1 MQTEASQSS
10 EQVVA
15 SAASQPQDTALS
27 TEPKRKQRFN
37 AKAVEYLVHN
47 RDVKRVTA
55 SRKESSGMPAKRAKI
70 AAELNVEVSQVTNWF
85 NLNRVSALVPSV
97 TPDQSAEPNGD
108 TALSSVGLETQSQE
122 APAVNASVTR
132 DDLRTHMWEAPIT
145 NSFLLFK
152 RAKWNTA
159 EATVDTAGMDRNVR
173 FTAINSELSRLWK
186 SCDQEERELF
196 ALRAKEASENPSE
209 NFSALDEEEKM
220 ALGLSIM
227 KKWEREGT
235 ILEALGFSV
244 MKVGIHATKGF
255 AFKKTSGT
263 IAVIVDNHFADKQM
277 EICSKFEFHQQ
288 LKQSHPN
295 LASQLESARSVRQ
308 THYETKMLAL
318 LNQALEEKGLKMYFS
333 FPWHDVMHQKA
344 RKHACYQKYSA
355 ENFEVVWAALHG
367 HKIKFSIGGRLDN
380 SGDAGTSDGLW
391 QSEED
396 VCMQADQS
404 HNSDKNVLA

>member
-1 MQTEASQSS
+1 MMQTEASQ
-10 EQVVA
+10 QVVA

-37 AKAVEYLVHN
+37 AKAVEYLIHN

-70 AAELNVEVSQVTNWF
+70 AAELNVEVSRVTNWF

-97 TPDQSAEPNGD
+97 TPDQSAEPNRD

-122 APAVNASVTR
+122 APLAVNASVTR
-132 DDLRTHMWEAPIT
+132 DDLRTHMREAPIT

-159 EATVDTAGMDRNVR
+159 EATVDTAGMDRNAR

-196 ALRAKEASENPSE
+196 ALQAKEASENPSE
-209 NFSALDEEEKM
+209 YLSALDEEEKM

-263 IAVIVDNHFADKQM
+263 IAAIVDNHFADKQM
-277 EICSKFEFHQQ
+277 EICSKFEFHRQ

-295 LASQLESARSVRQ
+295 LASSRRKRVEDLPFFSMARCDAPESTQ
-308 THYETKMLAL
+308 TCMICAWT
-318 LNQALEEKGLKMYFS
+318 S
-333 FPWHDVMHQKA
+333 
-344 RKHACYQKYSA
+344 KYS
-355 ENFEVVWAALHG
+355 NF
-367 HKIKFSIGGRLDN
+367 
-380 SGDAGTSDGLW
+380 
-391 QSEED
+391 
-396 VCMQADQS
+396 QA
-404 HNSDKNVLA
+404 KV